1 MTDSDMA
8 RTPPG
13 DTDLFRRTAPKW
25 NCVDYPGDGM
35 HYTPGPN
42 GRCVWCGKSRD
53 QIAAER
59 AAREAGQDGAS

>member
-1 MTDSDMA
+1 MDTQPTDADW
-8 RTPPG
+8 PP
-13 DTDLFRRTAPKW
+13 RTAPPW
-25 NCVDYPGDGM
+25 NCVDNPGDGM

-59 AAREAGQDGAS
+59 AAREAGADLA